1 MSLSSKFR
9 REDVEA
15 SCAADFIRE
24 ASILRPWA
32 TGILCAARSRYLIG
46 WSRGSVSTRRKPPC
60 SRTVIALAML
70 KEELDSIGA
79 GDRAEVLLFQGLTV
93 DTAHKLGAQC
103 IVRGLRDGGDFN
115 YEMQMSGMN
124 AQLAPDI
131 ETVFVAASPGTA
143 HITGTLVRQIASLG
157 GDVSAFV
164 SPAVLY
170 RIRQKFQVS

>member
-1 MSLSSKFR
+1 MR
-9 REDVEA
+9 RG
-15 SCAADFIRE
+15 FY
-24 ASILRPWA
+24 P
-32 TGILCAARSRYLIG
+32 
-46 WSRGSVSTRRKPPC
+46 GSFDPPTLGHRDIMRR
-60 SRTVIALAML
+60 ALKMFDCLVAGVGVHPTKAPMFTDSERVAML
-70 KEELDSIGA
+70 KEELQSIGA
-79 GDRAEVLLFQGLTV
+79 GDRGEVLLFQGLTV
-93 DTAHKLGAQC
+93 DTARELGAQC
-103 IVRGLRDGGDFN
+103 IIRGLRDGGDFN

-157 GDVSAFV
+157 GDVSSFV

>member
-1 MSLSSKFR
+1 MF
-9 REDVEA
+9 
-15 SCAADFIRE
+15 ADSER
-24 ASILRPWA
+24 
-32 TGILCAARSRYLIG
+32 
-46 WSRGSVSTRRKPPC
+46 V
-60 SRTVIALAML
+60 AML
-70 KEELDSIGA
+70 KEELDCIGA
-79 GDRAEVLLFQGLTV
+79 GDRAEVLLFHGLAV
-93 DTAHKLGAQC
+93 DAARKAGAQC
-103 IVRGLRDGGDFN
+103 IIRGLRDGGDFN

-157 GDVSAFV
+157 GDVSSFV